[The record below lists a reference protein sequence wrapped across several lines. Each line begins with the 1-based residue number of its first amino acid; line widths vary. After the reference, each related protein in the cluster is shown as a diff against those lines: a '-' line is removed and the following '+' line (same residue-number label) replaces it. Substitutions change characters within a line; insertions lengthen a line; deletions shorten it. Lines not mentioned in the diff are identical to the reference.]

1 MNRQSTGVRG
11 MGHTTEST
19 MARVIYDPMWN
30 EPKQRKY
37 YAIKCFDCNREV
49 KKDDLKNNH
58 QGHDVHYVD
67 AKGQIDE

>member
-1 MNRQSTGVRG
+1 
-11 MGHTTEST
+11 

-37 YAIKCFDCNREV
+37 YAIKCFDCKREV
-49 KKDDLKNNH
+49 QKDDLKKNH